1 MQTVVKVK
9 ICFAF
14 CCFWLRYNQGT
25 YLFIYLC
32 SLVITY
38 WVTESQSSFLPF
50 DVSKKIWLIDVPKS
64 GCNFGPTDH
73 VIINLCFRPSSAGAP
88 QKLPSDPADCKIT
101 INDCNNDTP
110 DQTNSQEKITSNN
123 ELTTP
128 TTLNDNGEL
137 PRSNRSSSGSVT
149 PTIAIVPP
157 FDQSNSSPY
166 STRDGE
172 VRHNPVFMES

>member
-1 MQTVVKVK
+1 M
-9 ICFAF
+9 
-14 CCFWLRYNQGT
+14 
-25 YLFIYLC
+25 
-32 SLVITY
+32 
-38 WVTESQSSFLPF
+38 
-50 DVSKKIWLIDVPKS
+50 
-64 GCNFGPTDH
+64 
-73 VIINLCFRPSSAGAP
+73 CFRPSSAGAH

-101 INDCNNDTP
+101 INECNNDTP

-157 FDQSNSSPY
+157 FDQSKSSPY

-172 VRHNPVFMES
+172 VRHNPVFIES